1 LKLKLPF
8 PTTQNYINTYLTTIH
23 DSLLKDESRLEED
36 TMTKLAYL
44 LFINTN
50 KLSVET
56 INNIINKACGMI
68 SVIKSHLDFVV
79 CKHLETIVTLYCPT
93 VTNEQKARLRN
104 EIGRLYH
111 MFCQGSESE
120 SESESEDGY

>member
-8 PTTQNYINTYLTTIH
+8 PTTQKYIDTYLATIH
-23 DSLLKDESRLEED
+23 DSLLEDESRLEED

-50 KLSVET
+50 ELSVKT
-56 INNIINKACGMI
+56 MDNIINKACRMI

-79 CKHLETIVTLYCPT
+79 CQHLETIVTLYCPT
-93 VTNEQKARLRN
+93 VTNEPKARLRN

-111 MFCQGSESE
+111 MFCQE
-120 SESESEDGY
+120 SESESEDGYYADY